1 MKEILEDTKKQ
12 FKKLSQFFHLKYSK
26 WSEYFNK
33 KSNVEKVGLSGF
45 LSAIIFV
52 FIYFTVI
59 RCSSEDSVGY
69 WNFIILI
76 VSSPVAFVIW
86 HFRDENSRQ
95 QIENQRKDINLKEF
109 QKLSEWVSGV
119 HLPEIKIV
127 EKNITKS
134 SFTTDNESAASPEKK
149 ITEQTEEK
157 SKEYGQK
164 PDTAHSDT
172 FGKWDGA
179 VALQISAIY
188 NLLPFFRGDY
198 GESFRLPAFNL
209 LKSAWQA
216 MQQGE
221 LNKLNNLKLREQE
234 NTISISI
241 IQKKDIPIKKT
252 KKEIISNPRKKAHIP
267 MDITIKK
274 GRDISINQEKDI
286 SIKEIKKEIISN
298 LRKKAHSPM
307 GIALT
312 HVLLSQNR
320 ENTQLNLQDF
330 PEMILNLCLAG
341 MDFSIK
347 HNKIISSSIIGS
359 TGIYL
364 SEINLSRIN
373 LSGINLSGVDLSG
386 VDLSGAILF
395 NTILSGANLSNAD
408 LSGTI
413 LSNAILSS
421 TNLSDA
427 DLSGTILSNAI
438 LAYANLSDANL
449 SGADL
454 SGADLSGANLSTTN
468 FSNNTNLNNAD
479 LRYCHFQSR
488 LLKNKYKIIGA
499 KITIFDFYTQIYSYW
514 KHQNDPE
521 WGNLT
526 EPEQKEAMQK
536 FCNETY
542 MIIFDNNGNV
552 IAKRQS

>member
-26 WSEYFNK
+26 WLEYFNK
-33 KSNVEKVGLSGF
+33 KSNVKKVGLSGF

-216 MQQGE
+216 MQQE
-221 LNKLNNLKLREQE
+221 SLNKLDVEVFSHERQR
-234 NTISISI
+234 
-241 IQKKDIPIKKT
+241 
-252 KKEIISNPRKKAHIP
+252 EIIDKLKQKA
-267 MDITIKK
+267 
-274 GRDISINQEKDI
+274 Q
-286 SIKEIKKEIISN
+286 
-298 LRKKAHSPM
+298 SPM
-307 GIALT
+307 GVALT
-312 HVLLSQNR
+312 HVLLSLNR
-320 ENTQLNLQDF
+320 ESTRLNLQDF
-330 PEMILNLCLAG
+330 PEMLPNICLAG
-341 MDFSIK
+341 INF
-347 HNKIISSSIIGS
+347 HF
-359 TGIYL
+359 
-364 SEINLSRIN
+364 SEIKETARDLSQLNLNGADLRAANLSYAN
-373 LSGINLSGVDLSG
+373 LH
-386 VDLSGAILF
+386 GAK
-395 NTILSGANLSNAD
+395 LSNAD
-408 LSGTI
+408 LSYAELHSTI
-413 LSNAILSS
+413 LSNAELRHAKLSNADLKNA
-421 TNLSDA
+421 TDLSNADLNNSELSNA
-427 DLSGTILSNAI
+427 DLSNANLHHAKLQNADLSNVNLRSAKLSNAD
-438 LAYANLSDANL
+438 LHRAKLSNADLLN
-449 SGADL
+449 ADL
-454 SGADLSGANLSTTN
+454 SNTKLDDTNLL
-468 FSNNTNLNNAD
+468 NTNLISTD
-479 LRYCHFQSR
+479 LRYAVFTWMELKESR
-488 LLKNKYKIIGA
+488 ALFNA
-499 KITIFDFYTQIYSYW
+499 KISINSFSRDIYPYLKQTDSQIW
-514 KHQNDPE
+514 E
-521 WGNLT
+521 NLT

-536 FCNETY
+536 FCNGTG
-542 MIIFDNNGNV
+542 MIIFDNKENIV
-552 IAKRQS
+552 AEPES